1 GGQNPGEHLHR
12 GLELLGDDLI
22 RSQLE
27 PRGVAVNLSRRQVEL
42 PDFVEEVAR
51 ILATTGALPARLRVE
66 VDETTWFRARS
77 PLRRLRDLGI
87 VVAIDGFG
95 ERFGAL
101 GALRRLPVDAI
112 KLNRRLGFSPFGSET
127 TSAAVASFVGLASG
141 LGLEVT
147 AVGIE
152 NGGELRG
159 LKALG
164 CPTGQG
170 FHLAPPLSGEA
181 LLDWTVARG
190 PVRAQGSLS

>member
-1 GGQNPGEHLHR
+1 M
-12 GLELLGDDLI
+12 
-22 RSQLE
+22 
-27 PRGVAVNLSRRQVEL
+27 
-42 PDFVEEVAR
+42 
-51 ILATTGALPARLRVE
+51 
-66 VDETTWFRARS
+66 
-77 PLRRLRDLGI
+77 
-87 VVAIDGFG
+87 
-95 ERFGAL
+95 

-181 LLDWTVARG
+181 LLHWTAGRG
-190 PVRAQGSLS
+190 RARAQGSPS